1 MDSIFKTF
9 VYSISFKSQSGQ
21 AFLRLV
27 FLTLLIAV
35 TNLLNAQQ
43 QIQKEW
49 SDTSFPSY
57 IKRMNYFG
65 ERPDWSPDGKKFLF
79 VARSFGDVYEMDIA
93 TKIVRPLTHHYY
105 HGGYLRALYLS
116 NGDIALIGPKSFP
129 AENWKEAR
137 FKLSELWIL
146 DKKLQSPPVRM
157 GEYVWEGPAISR
169 TQLKI
174 AWAEHHGS
182 YPDQKRFWQ
191 IWVAD
196 IDYSSGIPSLKNQ
209 RVVLDNSS
217 GMVKGAVLEPQNFR
231 PGNEEELTVQSSGQ
245 GIGNNSTEVL
255 GLNMKTGKLVNYSRS
270 PASYNEPEG
279 IFPDGQYTLV
289 ESSRHRTMESTARNI
304 DLYKLK
310 LDSSGVWE
318 RITLFNEG
326 GKFKATNPVISND
339 GKFMAFMVARCD
351 EMAGIGHG
359 IYILDFEELE
369 KAANKGKVKK

>member
-1 MDSIFKTF
+1 MNPIFKIH
-9 VYSISFKSQSGQ
+9 VSPPGCKFKSNK
-21 AFLRLV
+21 AFAS
-27 FLTLLIAV
+27 LIFFSWLISV
-35 TNLLNAQQ
+35 SNLSNAQQ
-43 QIQKEW
+43 QTGKEW
-49 SDTSFPSY
+49 TDTSFPSY

-79 VARSFGDVYEMDIA
+79 VARSFGDVYEMDLA
-93 TKIVRPLTHHYY
+93 TQIVRPLTHHYY

-116 NGDIALIGPKSFP
+116 NGDIALIGPKTFP
-129 AENWKEAR
+129 SENWKEAR

-182 YPDQKRFWQ
+182 YPDQKRYWQ
-191 IWVAD
+191 MWVAD
-196 IDYSSGIPSLKNQ
+196 IDYSSGTPALKNQ
-209 RVVLDNSS
+209 RAVLDNSKDI
-217 GMVKGAVLEPQNFR
+217 VKGSVLEPQNFR
-231 PGNEEELTVQSSGQ
+231 PGNEDELTVQSSGQ
-245 GIGNNSTEVL
+245 GVANNSTEVL

-270 PASYNEPEG
+270 PGSYNEPEG

-289 ESSRHRTMESTARNI
+289 ESSRHRTTESTARNI

-310 LDSSGVWE
+310 LDSSSVWE
-318 RITLFNEG
+318 RITHFNEN
-326 GKFKATNPVISND
+326 GKFKAANPVVSND

-359 IYILDFEELE
+359 IYILDFEEYE
-369 KAANKGKVKK
+369 KVVNKGKLKK

>member
-1 MDSIFKTF
+1 MNLIFKTR
-9 VYSISFKSQSGQ
+9 VNRERVKSQDKN
-21 AFLRLV
+21 AFIG
-27 FLTLLIAV
+27 LLFFAWLISV
-35 TNLLNAQQ
+35 SNLLQAQQ
-43 QIQKEW
+43 QTQKKW

-79 VARSFGDVYEMDIA
+79 VARSFGDVYEMDVA
-93 TKIVRPLTHHYY
+93 TKIVRPLTHHFY
-105 HGGYLRALYLS
+105 HGGFLRALYLS
-116 NGDIALIGPKSFP
+116 NGDIALVGPKTFP
-129 AENWKEAR
+129 SENWKEAR

-146 DKKLQSPPVRM
+146 DKKLQSPPLRM

-169 TQLKI
+169 TQLRI

-196 IDYSSGIPSLKNQ
+196 IDYSSGSPALKNQ

-217 GMVKGAVLEPQNFR
+217 GIVKGAVLEPQNFR
-231 PGNEEELTVQSSGQ
+231 PENEDELTIQSSGQ
-245 GIGNNSTEVL
+245 GVGNNSTEVL

-270 PASYNEPEG
+270 PGSYNEPEG

-289 ESSRHRTMESTARNI
+289 ESSRHRTTESTAKNI

-310 LDSSGVWE
+310 LDSSSSWE
-318 RITLFNEG
+318 RITHFNEA

-359 IYILDFEELE
+359 IYILDFEEFE
-369 KAANKGKVKK
+369 KAANKEKLRK